1 MSVTSSTTPDGV
13 MDAAITTVMDRIEN
27 MDRIASRY
35 QKELSESLANISSVK
50 IAPIDPPKSLNL
62 PNTDIPKV
70 DLGDVP
76 VFKAIPFNQPN
87 SPIFTDITTLLND
100 LDLSDLDIPT
110 MPVMPS
116 VELPSMPGMN
126 QVLVPDRPDYDTNI
140 ELPEAPTIILPDLEE
155 LVQITI
161 PEFTFEEMPDF
172 EGVPPSISDITIPSV
187 FIDWSEPDYES
198 DFIEDLHIEIK
209 KGMQEG
215 GTGLPKD
222 IEEAMFNRAR
232 SRESKETE
240 RAVKEAVQEWS
251 SRNYSMPPGM
261 LVKQV
266 AVLREEGRLKSS
278 ELNRDILI
286 EATKMEIDNIRFLIQ
301 QGMALEQI
309 TSNLHNNMANRM
321 LEVARF
327 EAESLITVFNA
338 QISLFNAQNAAFES
352 LTSVYKTKLEGALA
366 KLSAYKTSVDAQV
379 AIGQINEQRVAVFK
393 AKTESVLSSVEIY
406 KALVSGASIRAD
418 VLKTKFDAYRSEV
431 QVYSEQ
437 INAEKVRVEAY
448 EAQVRGETSK
458 VNMFEA
464 QARAFASS
472 VQAVQAKADV
482 KSKSIQLK
490 MEAAKTWIQ
499 KYSADVDGYKA
510 NLQASLNEV
519 QLNTTA
525 FGAQVEAWKAGAG
538 MEVSQA
544 EMQSRYA
551 DMNVRTNIAHAEMQI
566 KEYES
571 KAQRALQE
579 AQLALEAAKSL
590 GQYTAQLAAGAMSAA
605 HVSASISGS
614 GSSSASVSRSNSES
628 TSHNYT
634 Y

>member
-1 MSVTSSTTPDGV
+1 MSIGSSTNPDGV

-27 MDRIASRY
+27 MDRVASKY
-35 QKELSESLANISSVK
+35 QRELSESLSKISAVEV
-50 IAPIDPPKSLNL
+50 APIDEPPALNL
-62 PNTDIPKV
+62 PISDIPKIN
-70 DLGDVP
+70 LSGSP
-76 VFKAIPFNQPN
+76 VFSGIAFNQPN
-87 SPIFTDITTLLND
+87 SPEFKSIDHLLND
-100 LDLSDLDIPT
+100 LDLNDLDIPS
-110 MPVMPS
+110 MPQMPS
-116 VELPSMPGMN
+116 IELPSMPGMAA
-126 QVLVPDRPDYDTNI
+126 VTLPTRPDYDLNIELPDVPNI
-140 ELPEAPTIILPDLEE
+140 ELPEMEQ
-155 LVQITI
+155 LVQIEI
-161 PEFTFEEMPDF
+161 PHFQFEELPTFD
-172 EGVPPSISDITIPSV
+172 GVPPSLDGITVPSA
-187 FIDWSEPDYES
+187 FINWNEPKYQSEFLDE
-198 DFIEDLHIEIK
+198 INTHIK
-209 KGMQEG
+209 NGMREG

-232 SRESKETE
+232 SRESKETQ
-240 RAVKEAVQEWS
+240 RAVQEALQDWS

-261 LVKQV
+261 LAKQV
-266 AVLREEGRLKSS
+266 SVIREDGRLKAS

-309 TSNLHNNMANRM
+309 TSSLHNNMVNRL

-327 EAESLITVFNA
+327 EAESQITVFNS
-338 QISLFNAQNAAFES
+338 QIALFNAQNSAFELLS
-352 LTSVYKTKLEGALA
+352 SVYKTKLEGAIA
-366 KLSAYKTSVDAQV
+366 KLNAHKTLIDAQV
-379 AIGQINEQRVAVFK
+379 AIGQINEQRVSVFK
-393 AKTESVLSSVEIY
+393 AKTEAVMSGVEVY

-431 QVYSEQ
+431 QAYSEQ

-464 QARAFASS
+464 QARAFAST

-525 FGAQVEAWKAGAG
+525 FGAQVEAWKATSQ
-538 MEVSQA
+538 MEVAQA
-544 EMQSRYA
+544 EMQSGYA
-551 DMNVRTNIAHAEMQI
+551 EMNMRTNIAHAEMQI
-566 KEYES
+566 KQYEA
-571 KAQRALQE
+571 KAQRALNE

-590 GQYTAQLAAGAMSAA
+590 GQYTAQLAAGAMSAG

-614 GSSSASVSRSNSES
+614 GSSSSSVSRSTSES
-628 TSHNYT
+628 TSHNYS